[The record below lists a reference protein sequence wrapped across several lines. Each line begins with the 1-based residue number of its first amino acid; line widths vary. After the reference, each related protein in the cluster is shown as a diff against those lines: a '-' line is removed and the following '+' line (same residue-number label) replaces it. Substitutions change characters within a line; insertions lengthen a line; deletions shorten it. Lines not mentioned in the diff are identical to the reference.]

1 MSFSPPFPFLSDNA
15 VAVFGKVGLSVYRLN
30 ENMAQAQKLL
40 IKSGHDREQIKRITI
55 CDNLLFIE
63 TPAGETT

>member
-1 MSFSPPFPFLSDNA
+1 
-15 VAVFGKVGLSVYRLN
+15 
-30 ENMAQAQKLL
+30 MAQAQKLL

-63 TPAGETT
+63 TPAGETTSRIDDTIAWLSEVQ